1 MTGRP
6 RLAVGETG
14 AVRYRQVPAG
24 WQAVANHRDTD
35 GRVRQYAR
43 SAATQTTA
51 RVALRKHIAEQVRTD
66 ARIHRNTPV
75 RELANEYFASLEDDV
90 EHEVI
95 SPGTLRLYRGHWDN
109 YGAPALNAL
118 RIGEVDVQRIDR
130 FLRELRNHSPPIA
143 KTMRAVL
150 SGMFGA
156 AARWQAIPTNPVRD
170 ASRIRQGGTKAAVA
184 LEPEQVADLIQR
196 LTNLA
201 QEPGKFHHHRLYRTT
216 LIHPDIP
223 DLVLWMLGTSLR
235 IGQAIAVHWPDIDL
249 NAGIAA
255 TGPNIIRIK
264 GEGLRINRGTSK
276 TKEQKL
282 GLPTVV
288 VEMLRRRRAVTRNPL
303 GPVFPGAFGELRDP
317 SNVARELRRAFDL
330 AEYPWVTSHTF
341 RKTVA
346 TVLDDAGLS
355 ARQIADQLSHSRP
368 SMTQDVYMKRNA
380 RNSRQVAALDE
391 MFGADPQQRVVPL
404 DRQEERVVS
413 IDQHS

>member
-14 AVRYRQVPAG
+14 MVRYRPVPAG

-43 SAATQTTA
+43 SAATKSAARAALYKHVAEQLTTTA
-51 RVALRKHIAEQVRTD
+51 RVN
-66 ARIHRNTPV
+66 RNTPV
-75 RELANEYFASLEDDV
+75 DELAEEYFARLKEDVD
-90 EHEVI
+90 HKVI
-95 SPGTLRLYRGHWDN
+95 SPGTLRLYRGHWNN
-109 YGAPALNAL
+109 YGKPALGKL
-118 RIGEVDVQRIDR
+118 RIGEVDVQCIDR
-130 FLRELRNHSPPIA
+130 FLRELRNHSPTVA
-143 KTMRAVL
+143 KSMRAVL

-156 AARWQAIPTNPVRD
+156 ATTWQVIPANPVRD
-170 ASRIRQGGTKAAVA
+170 ASRIRQGGGKAAVA
-184 LEPEQVADLIQR
+184 LEPEQVADLLER
-196 LTNLA
+196 LGTLA
-201 QEPGKFHHHRLYRTT
+201 QMPGKFRNHRFYRTT
-216 LIHPDIP
+216 LIPPDIP

-235 IGQAIAVHWPDIDL
+235 IGQAIATHWPNIDFD
-249 NAGIAA
+249 AGTAA
-255 TGPNIIRIK
+255 VGPNIIRIK

-282 GLPTVV
+282 GLPAVV
-288 VEMLRRRRAVTRNPL
+288 VEMLRRRRRVTRNPL

-317 SNVARELRRAFDL
+317 CNVAKELRRALDL

-380 RNSRQVAALDE
+380 RNSRQVAALDM
-391 MFGADPQQRVVPL
+391 MFGTDPQQRVVPL
-404 DRQEERVVS
+404 DPPTQR
-413 IDQHS
+413 